1 MRGFFQRRDEALRR
15 ILLIESGPRET
26 GELLLSRLLA
36 PDHGQSSEL
45 HCDVLTC
52 YTTAPD
58 ALDPM
63 RGTLL
68 SVHTSEATTNRSAY
82 VNKLASASYD
92 AVFILCPGSGVLAKW
107 KWAIAAKSKSRL
119 VIADEY
125 GEWFFV
131 NFQNLGQLAVLL
143 VRRLNLASFPLLF
156 FALVKIFIAPF
167 VVAYLALYA
176 AGVHLRRW
184 VRLRKRRAL
193 TGV

>member
-1 MRGFFQRRDEALRR
+1 MRGFFQRRDKPLRR

-26 GELLLSRLLA
+26 GELLLSRLFVLDGEK
-36 PDHGQSSEL
+36 PSTLQ
-45 HCDVLTC
+45 CDVLTC
-52 YTTAPD
+52 YTTPPD
-58 ALDPM
+58 SFGPT
-63 RGTLL
+63 RGALL
-68 SVHTSEATTNRSAY
+68 SVHTSEATTNRRAY
-82 VNKLASASYD
+82 VNKLASDPYD
-92 AVFILCPGSGVLAKW
+92 AVFILCTGSGVLAKW

-131 NFQNLGQLAVLL
+131 AFQNLGQLAVLL

-156 FALVKIFIAPF
+156 VAVAKIFIAPF

-184 VRLRKRRAL
+184 GRMRKRRAL